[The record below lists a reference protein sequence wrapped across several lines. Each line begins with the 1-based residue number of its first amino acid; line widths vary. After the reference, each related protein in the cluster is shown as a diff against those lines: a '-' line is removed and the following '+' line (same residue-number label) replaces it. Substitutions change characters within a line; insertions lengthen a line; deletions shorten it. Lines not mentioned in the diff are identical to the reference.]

1 MAKRALDPVLS
12 AMFWRQ
18 LATLLR
24 GGLPLPDALLAVGR
38 DSESG
43 PLRDMTERLRE
54 AVEEGEA
61 LSDALNRF
69 PREFDRSTIACIR
82 AGERSGALV
91 EIVAMVASF
100 SEKTHS
106 MRLRGRMVLTYP
118 AILWIFSLVVCTG
131 LFGWILPASEA
142 MQDNLGF
149 EAPLIVRFAIS
160 TLYAISI
167 AWLLSLAAALAVS
180 IAYRFPGR
188 LPWVRR
194 SVDRMLLRLPVWSR
208 YYRSHILAR
217 FVRTLSTLLRAGVPL
232 HESLVLS
239 GEAAGNTRV
248 AEESRKAAAAIRDGE
263 RATAALEPGD
273 AFSSAALWSLRIAED
288 RGDFEETLGSL
299 ADYYDE
305 TAEIGA
311 ATVLTA
317 AEPLAIAVV
326 GIFAAAT
333 VLAMALPTLHFY
345 TLVP

>member
-1 MAKRALDPVLS
+1 
-12 AMFWRQ
+12 
-18 LATLLR
+18 
-24 GGLPLPDALLAVGR
+24 
-38 DSESG
+38 
-43 PLRDMTERLRE
+43 
-54 AVEEGEA
+54 
-61 LSDALNRF
+61 
-69 PREFDRSTIACIR
+69 
-82 AGERSGALV
+82 V

-248 AEESRKAAAAIRDGE
+248 AEESRKAAAAIKDGE